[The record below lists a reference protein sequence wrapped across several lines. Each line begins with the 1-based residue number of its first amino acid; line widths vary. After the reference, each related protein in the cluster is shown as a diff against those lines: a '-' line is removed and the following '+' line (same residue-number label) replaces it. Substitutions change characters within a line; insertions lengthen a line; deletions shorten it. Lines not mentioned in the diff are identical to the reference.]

1 MRAGLALL
9 AALPLVAAA
18 QATCG
23 HDHDLTNGEPADQA
37 WVQVDSAH
45 RALVVTAGPFR
56 LPAASASMAGMPHDM
71 MRDTNLPV
79 ARFEW
84 PLDTWVRGAQVKVV
98 DGRGQPLPR
107 QLLHHLTIENFDRR
121 ELVYPV
127 A

>member
-1 MRAGLALL
+1 MRAR
-9 AALPLVAAA
+9 PVRP
-18 QATCG
+18 
-23 HDHDLTNGEPADQA
+23 NIY
-37 WVQVDSAH
+37 
-45 RALVVTAGPFR
+45 
-56 LPAASASMAGMPHDM
+56 
-71 MRDTNLPV
+71 LPV

-127 A
+127 AERLMSMGKETQDISLPRTVGVPMKAAVI